1 MDVAV
6 WLIGRNA
13 LWMISGLETGDDR
26 LVVDCD
32 GACVLLHCSIALRKR
47 ILIHGCSKKSGS
59 SYLSRSK
66 SQRLKTSSKTDRFL
80 CGKREDNI
88 SMAFWDT
95 SGDLEVEDG
104 SCFLI
109 ASSLDL
115 FSGNVEVAS
124 TVLGSVTVIPKI
136 FPGGRASI
144 VLPVS
149 VDASR
154 SAIASS
160 TACCRFNATCE
171 LIEGVNELITYFCVR
186 MSIHEILQCEK

>member
-1 MDVAV
+1 
-6 WLIGRNA
+6 
-13 LWMISGLETGDDR
+13 MISGLDTGDER
-26 LVVDCD
+26 FVVDCG

-47 ILIHGCSKKSGS
+47 ILMHCKAKSYGS

-80 CGKREDNI
+80 CGNREDNI

-95 SGDLEVEDG
+95 SGDLEVDDG
-104 SCFLI
+104 SCFLL
-109 ASSLDL
+109 ASSLIL

-124 TVLGSVTVIPKI
+124 TIFGSVTVIPKI

-144 VLPVS
+144 ALPLS
-149 VDASR
+149 VEASR

-160 TACCRFNATCE
+160 TACCRFSATCE
-171 LIEGVNELITYFCVR
+171 LI
-186 MSIHEILQCEK
+186 

>member
-6 WLIGRNA
+6 WLIGRKA
-13 LWMISGLETGDDR
+13 LWMISGLDTGDER
-26 LVVDCD
+26 LAVDCD
-32 GACVLLHCSIALRKR
+32 GACVLLHCSIALRKQF
-47 ILIHGCSKKSGS
+47 LMQWSSKKYGL

-66 SQRLKTSSKTDRFL
+66 SQRRKTSSKTDRFL
-80 CGKREDNI
+80 CGNRDDNI

-109 ASSLDL
+109 ASSLTL

-124 TVLGSVTVIPKI
+124 TVFGSVTVIPKI

-144 VLPVS
+144 ALPVS
-149 VDASR
+149 VEARR

-171 LIEGVNELITYFCVR
+171 LI
-186 MSIHEILQCEK
+186 